1 MVPKVYLADPDV
13 EPSDEDLRALSLAA
27 RDEARA
33 RYLAAER
40 RFRAGIRAQLQ
51 ASREIVAR
59 SEDWRPDS

>member
-33 RYLAAER
+33 R
-40 RFRAGIRAQLQ
+40 
-51 ASREIVAR
+51 
-59 SEDWRPDS
+59 

>member
-33 RYLAAER
+33 RYLAAEQ

-51 ASREIVAR
+51 ASREIAAR